1 MSKIICVAQ
10 TVKEL
15 KFLLTKGTNNMH
27 VVPLDLEVQIYC
39 IKNNINYFNPINYIK
54 NSFHRH
60 SLNESE
66 KLINSIKYKNLNF
79 ESQKLIVRTFL
90 RFRLNSIFYLT
101 NLLNEI
107 YKKNDIK
114 KTVVSGWENYENQY
128 SENNHYISKILK
140 FFFKKKK
147 IIYLEK
153 KNYIKNHNH
162 KIFDIKIKNLDTF
175 KKKYIL
181 APNLGYNFFR
191 FIKFFNKKNFIIL
204 TPYDKNINIIKKII
218 YKLFLNVNFFKFIYN
233 LKKNKTLKIPNIN
246 FKYKDKKIKDILVL
260 RFQEEKIN
268 LINLQIK
275 CKAIDTLFNKIN
287 FITVFSNNVRG
298 DQGYYLERACSI
310 NIPTIS
316 VPHGT
321 VAEYYNKYD
330 KIYKKNISEAI
341 IYQKAKYIASQSL
354 IAKKFFLQ
362 QKNKFK
368 KNFIDTG
375 NLIFCESMSR
385 KKKEKKIKILFA
397 VTLKKF
403 FNIQFLG
410 VEMYYEFL
418 DNLKFLNRIAKKNN
432 LDIYVKL
439 HPAGEKSKN
448 DLISIFPNL
457 IFTNKNLDG
466 ILNIVDLTISFS
478 STVIEDSL
486 NSFVP
491 VILLDRWYRYK
502 HCHAEKNYH
511 KKNASV
517 YYINDES
524 NLLKCIETI
533 NNSKN
538 IIFKKHVTQQ
548 RTFKN
553 ISKFMSKTL

>member
-1 MSKIICVAQ
+1 MS
-10 TVKEL
+10 
-15 KFLLTKGTNNMH
+15 
-27 VVPLDLEVQIYC
+27 
-39 IKNNINYFNPINYIK
+39 
-54 NSFHRH
+54 
-60 SLNESE
+60 
-66 KLINSIKYKNLNF
+66 
-79 ESQKLIVRTFL
+79 
-90 RFRLNSIFYLT
+90 
-101 NLLNEI
+101 
-107 YKKNDIK
+107 
-114 KTVVSGWENYENQY
+114 
-128 SENNHYISKILK
+128 
-140 FFFKKKK
+140 
-147 IIYLEK
+147 
-153 KNYIKNHNH
+153 
-162 KIFDIKIKNLDTF
+162 
-175 KKKYIL
+175 
-181 APNLGYNFFR
+181 NLGYNFFR

-218 YKLFLNVNFFKFIYN
+218 YKLFFNVNFFKFIYN

-385 KKKEKKIKILFA
+385 KKK
-397 VTLKKF
+397 
-403 FNIQFLG
+403 
-410 VEMYYEFL
+410 
-418 DNLKFLNRIAKKNN
+418 
-432 LDIYVKL
+432 KL
-439 HPAGEKSKN
+439 R
-448 DLISIFPNL
+448 
-457 IFTNKNLDG
+457 
-466 ILNIVDLTISFS
+466 FS
-478 STVIEDSL
+478 
-486 NSFVP
+486 
-491 VILLDRWYRYK
+491 LL
-502 HCHAEKNYH
+502 
-511 KKNASV
+511 
-517 YYINDES
+517 
-524 NLLKCIETI
+524 
-533 NNSKN
+533 
-538 IIFKKHVTQQ
+538 
-548 RTFKN
+548 
-553 ISKFMSKTL
+553 